1 MVKALFF
8 LTDVAADAGPF
19 VYVPGSNRLTPE
31 RIEWER
37 QMSLVARG
45 SDDNETQEGPSVFG
59 QMLSERSDFRSLGG
73 LLYRRTR

>member
-19 VYVPGSNRLTPE
+19 VYVPGSHRLTPE

-45 SDDNETQEGPSVFG
+45 PTTTRRKKGPSAFG
-59 QMLSERSDFRSLGG
+59 QMLLERWHFRNRADLPFQQI
-73 LLYRRTR
+73 R

>member
-19 VYVPGSNRLTPE
+19 VYVPGSHRLTPE

-45 SDDNETQEGPSVFG
+45 PTTTRRKKGPSVLCR
-59 QMLSERSDFRSLGG
+59 MLSERWDFRSLGG
-73 LLYRRTR
+73 LLYWRTR